1 MAVCV
6 PTVNKKYHVAL
17 LSCTIYKHINNLK
30 TTVKNLT

>member
-17 LSCTIYKHINNLK
+17 LSCTGYNEAHQQPEN
-30 TTVKNLT
+30 